1 MAKLFV
7 LIFVWGPAFLGFSL
21 GWLVAHPDDWSGPA
35 VIAPVA
41 GVITAI
47 TYRWG
52 VRRQRSLSP
61 EVRPLFVAAMVA
73 SALVGVV
80 LFVVFATGTLR

>member
-1 MAKLFV
+1 MKLFV
-7 LIFVWGPAFLGFSL
+7 LVFVWGPAFLGFSL

-35 VIAPVA
+35 IIGPVA
-41 GVITAI
+41 SVVTVL

-52 VRRQRSLSP
+52 IRRQRTLDA
-61 EVRPLFVAAMVA
+61 EVRPLFVVAMVA

-80 LFVVFATGTLR
+80 LFVLFATGVLR